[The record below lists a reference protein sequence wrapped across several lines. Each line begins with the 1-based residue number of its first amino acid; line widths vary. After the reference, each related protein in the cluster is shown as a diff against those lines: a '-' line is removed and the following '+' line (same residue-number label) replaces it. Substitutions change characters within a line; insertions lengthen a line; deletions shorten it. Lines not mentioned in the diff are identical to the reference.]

1 MNIWRTMMNT
11 HWERRDSKI
20 KKRRDFKSDN
30 RKSVRLLQ
38 RIMLKKAEVKNG
50 NTERNVG

>member
-1 MNIWRTMMNT
+1 MNT

-20 KKRRDFKSDN
+20 KKRMDFRLDN

-38 RIMLKKAEVKNG
+38 QILLKKREV
-50 NTERNVG
+50 